1 MNEKTQMVINAI
13 STVGFPI
20 GMCLILCYY
29 IYKVQDSLTKAI
41 DELTQMVK
49 ELNTE
54 LRINGGRGE

>member
-1 MNEKTQMVINAI
+1 MNETTQMVINAI

-41 DELTQMVK
+41 NELTQMVK
-49 ELNTE
+49 ELM
-54 LRINGGRGE
+54 

>member
-1 MNEKTQMVINAI
+1 MNETTQAIVNVI

-20 GMCLILCYY
+20 GMCLILCCY

-41 DELTQMVK
+41 NELTQMVK

>member
-1 MNEKTQMVINAI
+1 MNETTQTIINAI

-41 DELTQMVK
+41 NELTQMVK
-49 ELNTE
+49 ELNIE
-54 LRINGGRGE
+54 MRRNGGGRE

>member
-1 MNEKTQMVINAI
+1 MNETTQAIVNVI

-29 IYKVQDSLTKAI
+29 IYMVQDSLTKAI
-41 DELTQMVK
+41 NELTQMVK

>member
-1 MNEKTQMVINAI
+1 MNETTQMVINAI

-41 DELTQMVK
+41 NELTQMVR

>member
-1 MNEKTQMVINAI
+1 MSEKTQAVINAI

-41 DELTQMVK
+41 NELTQMVK

-54 LRINGGRGE
+54 MRRNGGRGE

>member
-1 MNEKTQMVINAI
+1 MNETAQMVINAI

-41 DELTQMVK
+41 NELTQMVK

-54 LRINGGRGE
+54 MRRNGGRGE

>member
-1 MNEKTQMVINAI
+1 MNETTQAVINAI

-41 DELTQMVK
+41 NELTQMVK
-49 ELNTE
+49 ELNLE
-54 LRINGGRGE
+54 MRKNGGREE

>member
-1 MNEKTQMVINAI
+1 MSDTTQAIINAI

-20 GMCLILCYY
+20 SVCLILCYY

-41 DELTQMVK
+41 NELTQMVK

-54 LRINGGRGE
+54 MRRNGGRGE